1 MFHVNEDAD
10 LLVENVIQNI
20 NRIMISVNVS
30 IKNQ

>member
-10 LLVENVIQNI
+10 LLVENVIKNI